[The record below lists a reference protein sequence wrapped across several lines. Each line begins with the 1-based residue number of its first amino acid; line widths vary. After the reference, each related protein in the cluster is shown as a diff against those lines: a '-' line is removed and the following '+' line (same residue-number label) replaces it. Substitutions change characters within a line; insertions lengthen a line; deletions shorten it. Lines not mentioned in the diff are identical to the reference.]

1 MCIFL
6 WPVSTDR
13 YTFLYGTGN
22 VDLIGF
28 GLSGDQFPQT
38 TCKIGLISGRPIP
51 AISVDMFP
59 QIELINFH
67 KESDS
72 FLQLDDIITYQ
83 LITKGAEWYEEKW
96 C

>member
-1 MCIFL
+1 MCIFCDQF
-6 WPVSTDR
+6 PQIDTP
-13 YTFLYGTGN
+13 FLYGTGN

-28 GLSGDQFPQT
+28 VLSGDQFPQT

-83 LITKGAEWYEEKW
+83 LITKGAE
-96 C
+96 